1 MSSTGKTNSRFTV
14 QREMFNN
21 QGYTS
26 NTQVSRLII
35 FLFNIQFHL
44 TADGLNANIMR
55 LINSTQE

>member
-1 MSSTGKTNSRFTV
+1 
-14 QREMFNN
+14 MFNN

-35 FLFNIQFHL
+35 FLFNIEFHL
-44 TADGLNANIMR
+44 TAAGLNGNIMR